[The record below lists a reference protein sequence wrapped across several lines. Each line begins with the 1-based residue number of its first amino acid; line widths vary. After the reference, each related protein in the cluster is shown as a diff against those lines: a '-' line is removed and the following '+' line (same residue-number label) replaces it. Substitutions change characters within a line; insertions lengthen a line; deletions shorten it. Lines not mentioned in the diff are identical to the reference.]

1 MNTNFDVNPNEF
13 DYLKEVRHKIHSRP
27 CLSGNE
33 KETADIIAEE
43 LEKCSPD
50 KINRSPLIH
59 GYSLCLC
66 TYCRSGNFSAWILA
80 DIRAD
85 GLDRDL

>member
-33 KETADIIAEE
+33 KETADIIADE

-50 KINRSPLIH
+50 KLWRNIGGH
-59 GYSLCLC
+59 GM
-66 TYCRSGNFSAWILA
+66 RPVRPFQV
-80 DIRAD
+80 
-85 GLDRDL
+85 